1 MLAHVHFHLLI
12 SVFIYSYS
20 SIAIAIFSTM
30 LTKKNSLEQ
39 TNKLDLLNKTPNAFS
54 NMQMA
59 WLVEKVVHPYELSG
73 TNPRFF
79 LLKVCN
85 RCRSAQTKV
94 LEYACMHCLCYVL
107 SSGHLL
113 ETLSAISS
121 ILGESVQSSLAS
133 VICALITCWLS
144 NSTCHEIFKR
154 V

>member
-59 WLVEKVVHPYELSG
+59 
-73 TNPRFF
+73 
-79 LLKVCN
+79 
-85 RCRSAQTKV
+85 
-94 LEYACMHCLCYVL
+94 
-107 SSGHLL
+107 
-113 ETLSAISS
+113 
-121 ILGESVQSSLAS
+121 
-133 VICALITCWLS
+133 
-144 NSTCHEIFKR
+144 
-154 V
+154 